1 MKRYV
6 VFFYNVIGEEVQR
19 RTFRTRK
26 EAEHFAH
33 FQAPFEFKF
42 NNYKIKRK
50 P

>member
-1 MKRYV
+1 MKRYI

-19 RTFRTRK
+19 RTFRDRK

-42 NNYKIKRK
+42 NNYKIKRR
-50 P
+50 